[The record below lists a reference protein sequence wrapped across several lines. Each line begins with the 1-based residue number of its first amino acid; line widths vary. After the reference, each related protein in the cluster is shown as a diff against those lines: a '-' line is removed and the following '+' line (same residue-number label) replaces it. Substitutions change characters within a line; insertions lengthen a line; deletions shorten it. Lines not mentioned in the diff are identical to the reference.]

1 MYVYMNV
8 LSDEISI
15 FSNFKNYFIIIGKLK
30 IIYEQIIQRSIYKVC
45 LLVFS
50 LMNLVFYF
58 TLLFF

>member
-1 MYVYMNV
+1 MNV

-15 FSNFKNYFIIIGKLK
+15 FSKFKNDFIIIGKLK

-45 LLVFS
+45 LPVFS
-50 LMNLVFYF
+50 LMNLMFYF